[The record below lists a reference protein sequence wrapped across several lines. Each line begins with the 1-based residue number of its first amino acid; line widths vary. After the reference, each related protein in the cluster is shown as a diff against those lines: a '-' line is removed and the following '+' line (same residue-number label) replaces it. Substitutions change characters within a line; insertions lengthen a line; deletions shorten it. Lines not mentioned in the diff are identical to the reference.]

1 MHHFPVDASAYALFS
16 SRCLHLCIIFP
27 DQLSLTAPA
36 LVHLLCAEQVIV
48 MEPVVM
54 LMPENWAENRTQ
66 TCDQSTPHTIQPI
79 VIASGKFETQVTN
92 EKLYLP
98 TFALLKCVF
107 FGPKAQL
114 TPPPPPVFTIFPIVL
129 HTLIFS
135 RFLPLLFLFSFACRI
150 LIFPMQFVV
159 DT

>member
-54 LMPENWAENRTQ
+54 LMPENRAENRTQ

-107 FGPKAQL
+107 FGPKAQSTPL
-114 TPPPPPVFTIFPIVL
+114 PPPPGFHNFSYRLAYTYFLSFSTSFIPLFFSLSYFDFPHAV
-129 HTLIFS
+129 
-135 RFLPLLFLFSFACRI
+135 CG
-150 LIFPMQFVV
+150 
-159 DT
+159 